1 MISAGRISV
10 GCRVEGCYGPLVPN
24 PNPNVKRRVRDRVV
38 GTVVQAAGQHK
49 WVVQFD
55 FDGKV
60 KTVASSGL
68 KIVPQQSAIPLDELA
83 EVRIILL
90 FLLLIVVFD
99 CSNLSFLFAGNVY
112 FLR

>member
-38 GTVVQAAGQHK
+38 GTVLRAAGQHK
-49 WVVQFD
+49 WAVQFD

-83 EVRIILL
+83 EVRIASL
-90 FLLLIVVFD
+90 FFYFIVD
-99 CSNLSFLFAGNVY
+99 CCI
-112 FLR
+112 